1 VSANLVDSSPR
12 TGLRTT
18 ILLAARVPVV
28 AVVAVAALCGPVLVA
43 CSATGFGSP
52 TRHAIANLQAA
63 AVKIGTTLQIEDAII
78 ALPSDDLSAKGGLA
92 YLQFDAINFSN
103 RPDPLLNVSADLNA
117 PAVPAAASGAAAS
130 AAPTQPA
137 SESLQ
142 AAGVTTVPAAT
153 ASGPGTIRINVLLR
167 TLTAQLQQGDTITI
181 GLTFGISGSI
191 TGLLVPVQGAAVDG
205 TFLPSAPPP
214 PPSSASA
221 TPVSSS
227 APASSPASASP
238 VASTAPGGSA
248 PASATAS
255 ASAATSS

>member
-18 ILLAARVPVV
+18 IRLAARVPAV
-28 AVVAVAALCGPVLVA
+28 AVVAMVALCAPILVA

-63 AVKIGTTLQIEDAII
+63 SVKIGSTLQIEDAII
-78 ALPSDDLSAKGGLA
+78 ALPSHDVSAKGGLA

-103 RPDPLLNVSADLNA
+103 QPDPLLNVSADLNA
-117 PAVPAAASGAAAS
+117 PAVPAASSGAASS
-130 AAPTQPA
+130 AAPAQPA
-137 SESLQ
+137 AESLQ
-142 AAGVTTVPAAT
+142 AAGITTVPAAT

-167 TLTAQLQQGDTITI
+167 TLTAQLQQGDSITI
-181 GLTFGISGSI
+181 GLEFGISGSI
-191 TGLLVPVQGAAVDG
+191 TGLLVPVQGADVDG

-221 TPVSSS
+221 TPVSS
-227 APASSPASASP
+227 APASSPASGPP